1 MDASRRKFLR
11 HAVLGSVG
19 LKAVATGL
27 PASFF
32 TLGFPE
38 EEALAWQ
45 PGPAQYLILMNMRQG
60 DPINANTPGS
70 YGIAG
75 VTNNPQPG
83 MNAVP
88 IQLGDVSSTAAAPW
102 ATLPQNILNRTCFIH
117 HRTYQNAHPQHGK
130 VMGLVG
136 SAKSETGT
144 GSEHL
149 TSLLSYENAAAL
161 GTVQAEPAAV
171 GGEPVSFSGSV
182 LQTLEPRTLAQMF
195 SPVEGED
202 LALAQLRDTALDQIH
217 ADLKERGNTAQRA
230 WVDRYA
236 TSREQVKMIDESLV
250 ARFDAIGGNGS
261 QDQIRAAVALFLMNI
276 TPVVTI
282 DVRFGGDNHTDAGLV
297 KERDETIAALE
308 SLNFL
313 FSELQSAGL
322 SDMVTV
328 ANLSVFGRTLGKKG
342 TAGRDHNL
350 NHHVM
355 MISGANV
362 QGGVFG
368 GITESGND
376 FGATAI
382 DSVTGE
388 GGGGGDIPQEETLE
402 AAGKTLAAAC
412 GLSADRIDLR
422 ISGGK
427 VIEPAIA

>member
-1 MDASRRKFLR
+1 MDASRRRFLR

-19 LKAVATGL
+19 LKALATGL
-27 PASFF
+27 PASLF
-32 TLGFPE
+32 TLGLPKH
-38 EEALAWQ
+38 EALAWE
-45 PGPAQYLILMNMRQG
+45 PGPAQYLIMMNMRQG
-60 DPINANTPGS
+60 DPINANAPGS

-83 MNAVP
+83 MNEVSL
-88 IQLGDVSSTAAAPW
+88 QLGDVSTSAAAPW
-102 ATLPQNILNRTCFIH
+102 ATLPQSVLDRTCFIH
-117 HRTYQNAHPQHGK
+117 HRTYQNAHPQHSK

-149 TSLLSYENAAAL
+149 SSLLSAENASAL
-161 GTVQAEPAAV
+161 GTVQTEPAAV
-171 GGEPVSFSGSV
+171 GGDPVSFSGSV

-195 SPVEGED
+195 APTEGDD
-202 LALAQLRDTALDQIH
+202 LALAQLRDAALDEIH
-217 ADLKERGNTAQRA
+217 ADLRERGTTAQRA

-250 ARFDAIGGNGS
+250 ARFDAITGNGS
-261 QDQIRAAVALFLMNI
+261 RDQMRAAVALFLMNI

-282 DVRFGGDNHTDAGLV
+282 DLRFGGDNHNDAGLV
-297 KERDETIAALE
+297 NERDQTVQALAD
-308 SLNFL
+308 LNFL
-313 FSELQSAGL
+313 FAELESAGL

-342 TAGRDHNL
+342 AAGRDHNL

-362 QGGVFG
+362 GAGVYG
-368 GITESGND
+368 GIIESGND

-382 DSVTGE
+382 DSVSGQGE
-388 GGGGGDIPQEETLE
+388 QGGDIPQDETLE

-412 GLSADRIDLR
+412 GLAADRIELR
-422 ISGGK
+422 IDGGK

>member
-1 MDASRRKFLR
+1 MDASRRRFLR

-32 TLGFPE
+32 TLGLPS
-38 EEALAWQ
+38 EEALAWE

-60 DPINANTPGS
+60 DPINANAPGS
-70 YGIAG
+70 YGIGG
-75 VTNNPQPG
+75 VTNNPQAE
-83 MNAVP
+83 MNEVP
-88 IQLGDVSSTAAAPW
+88 IQLGGVSSTAAAPW
-102 ATLPQNILNRTCFIH
+102 ASLPQSVLDRTCFIH
-117 HRTYQNAHPQHGK
+117 HRTYQNAHPQHNK

-136 SAKSETGT
+136 SAKGVTGT

-149 TSLLSYENAAAL
+149 TSLLSSENAAAL
-161 GTVQAEPAAV
+161 GTVQTEPAAV
-171 GGEPVSFSGSV
+171 GGEPVSYSGSV
-182 LQTLEPRTLAQMF
+182 LQTLEPQTLAQMF
-195 SPVEGED
+195 APVEGED
-202 LALAQLRDTALDQIH
+202 LALAQLRDAALDQIH
-217 ADLKERGNTAQRA
+217 AELTERGNSAQRA

-236 TSREQVKMIDESLV
+236 TSRSQVKMIDESLV
-250 ARFDAIGGNGS
+250 ERFDAIGGNGS
-261 QDQIRAAVALFLMNI
+261 RDQIRAAVALFLMNI
-276 TPVVTI
+276 APVVTI
-282 DVRFGGDNHTDAGLV
+282 DVRFGGDNHNDAGLV
-297 KERDETIAALE
+297 RERDQTVQAL
-308 SLNFL
+308 SDLNFL
-313 FSELQSAGL
+313 FAELESAGL

-342 TAGRDHNL
+342 TQGRDHNL

-362 QGGVFG
+362 GAGVYG

-388 GGGGGDIPQEETLE
+388 GGGGDIPQEETLE

-412 GLSADRIDLR
+412 GLAADRIDLR